1 MDRSTVATFHA
12 HHVNPFP
19 VDVKSA
25 ECGVDCVKC
34 VEVVKNAR
42 LNATHLL
49 KPSQAQL
56 SPSSSTQIDIAMAM
70 DFLQWRAAQ

>member
-1 MDRSTVATFHA
+1 MDRNTVATFHA
-12 HHVNPFP
+12 DHVSPQGG

-25 ECGVDCVKC
+25 LVDCVKC

-56 SPSSSTQIDIAMAM
+56 SPSSSTQRDLAMAM